1 MSMENDFEERSSL
14 DSIMEYLQI
23 LWHWAWLL
31 ILAAGIAGGVAYYLT
46 NQQTRM
52 YQSTTLVQVNGAT
65 SSSSIDTYNS
75 LYYGQQLTTTYSN
88 TMLTGPV
95 MEAVSEKVGFP
106 VSASQINV
114 QAVNN
119 TALLKITVTSND
131 PNKAALIANTIISVF
146 SSQVLTDQTS
156 RYSDLKAS
164 LEQEISTID
173 EQIAGI
179 QEKLSVLNV
188 KLNAESAAQL
198 SSDPTKQI
206 SLNSTDLLT
215 QSQYNNSLLQYQQSR
230 AYIVQTYEQLKLA
243 EAQASSSLIQ
253 KDPAVPNYSP
263 VQPQPIKNATMAALV
278 GLILAAGII
287 FLIALLEDE
296 IRDPEEITRRWG
308 IPILGLITSYKESG
322 NTIITMSQPRAPVS
336 EAFRSLRTNLQFSS
350 VDNPLKTIVVTSASP
365 SDGKT
370 SVVANLAT
378 VMAQNNKEVVVVDGD
393 LRRPRIH
400 KVFSLSNRLGLSDYF
415 IRKPDQLK
423 GVVKA
428 TGIKGLNVIT
438 SGSLPP
444 NPSELLSSAKMLE
457 VIKVLGTHF
466 DTIILDT
473 PPLLAVTDALVLAPR
488 MDGVILVMDPTKT
501 KRGALRHAIEQI
513 QRVNAPLLGIVL
525 NNVKIKRSQYYYN
538 RNYYYGKQYGRIEEA
553 LVEPETTVTEIK

>member
-1 MSMENDFEERSSL
+1 MENDLEERSSL

-31 ILAAGIAGGVAYYLT
+31 LLAAGIAGGVAYYLT

-65 SSSSIDTYNS
+65 TSSSIDTSTS
-75 LYYGQQLTTTYSN
+75 LYYGQQLTATYSN

-95 MEAVSEKVGFP
+95 MAAVSTKVGFP

-114 QAVNN
+114 QAVSN
-119 TALLKITVTSND
+119 TALLKITVTSDD

-146 SSQVLTDQTS
+146 SSQVLMDQTS
-156 RYSDLKAS
+156 RYSDLKTS
-164 LEQEISTID
+164 LEKEISTID
-173 EQIAGI
+173 DQIAGI

-188 KLNAESAAQL
+188 KLNAESATQL
-198 SSDPTKQI
+198 SLDPTKQT

-253 KDPAVPNYSP
+253 KDPAVPNVIP
-263 VQPQPIKNATMAALV
+263 VEPQPLKSAILAALV
-278 GLILAAGII
+278 GFMLAAGVI
-287 FLIALLEDE
+287 FLIAILEDE
-296 IRDPEEITRRWG
+296 IRDPEEITRKWG
-308 IPILGLITSYKESG
+308 IPVLGLITSYKENSAG
-322 NTIITMSQPRAPVS
+322 IITMAQPRAPVS

-350 VDNPLKTIVVTSASP
+350 VDNPLRTILITSASP
-365 SDGKT
+365 ADGKT

-400 KVFSLSNRLGLSDYF
+400 KVFALSNRLGLSDYF
-415 IRKPDQLK
+415 IRKPEYLK
-423 GVVKA
+423 GVIKT
-428 TGIKGLNVIT
+428 TGTKGLSVIT

-488 MDGVILVMDPTKT
+488 MDGVVLVMDPTKT
-501 KRGALRHAIEQI
+501 KRGALRHAIEQL
-513 QRVNAPLLGIVL
+513 QRVNAPLLGVVL
-525 NNVKIKRSQYYYN
+525 NNVKVKRSQYYYN
-538 RNYYYGKQYGRIEEA
+538 RNYYYGKQYGRLEE
-553 LVEPETTVTEIK
+553 VVDEPTSSSVDLKS